1 MQPITA
7 TELEILKL
15 LWQRMPQTGREL
27 HDQLALSLAWS
38 YSSTRKTLERMVE
51 KKLLLQE
58 SQGHQNSFRANVDKI
73 STLANLTA
81 DFAKRVLELDSPLPL
96 AMFSDSKLLSQSE
109 QHALH
114 EQLALLQDEQQDEQQ
129 DELRDELHKQQPDNH
144 ATDINTLVTRLDA
157 SADTTCQLT
166 STATLQNPT
175 TEHTDQD
182 SDPLTRQPHGAAHD

>member
-58 SQGHQNSFRANVDKI
+58 SLGHQNSFRANVDKI

-81 DFAKRVLELDSPLPL
+81 DFARRVLELDSPLPL

-114 EQLALLQDEQQDEQQ
+114 QQLALLQDEQQDE
-129 DELRDELHKQQPDNH
+129 LHKQQLDNH
-144 ATDINTLVTRLDA
+144 ATNINTLVTRLDA

-166 STATLQNPT
+166 STSTLQNPT
-175 TEHTDQD
+175 TEHTNQG
-182 SDPLTRQPHGAAHD
+182 SDPLTRQPFGAAHD

>member
-81 DFAKRVLELDSPLPL
+81 DFARRVLELDSPLPL

-114 EQLALLQDEQQDEQQ
+114 QQLALLQDEQQDEQQ
-129 DELRDELHKQQPDNH
+129 DELHKQQPDNH

-157 SADTTCQLT
+157 SADTTCQTT
-166 STATLQNPT
+166 SASNSQDPA
-175 TEHTDQD
+175 TEHSNQD
-182 SDPLTRQPHGAAHD
+182 SDPLTRQPFGAAHD